1 MLLADPFRT
10 FDFLQSGRSM
20 CAANRAGSM
29 TFVLYTPIAVY
40 LPMKFEIEGMV
51 GISAPTA
58 AQISRVIKSLRS
70 YGPSSYA
77 SLTNESGSYV
87 QIAGG
92 GVTCMV
98 EHFDADTRTRSRAFH
113 DKPNPVFPDGTILA
127 FRAGKIPMRSDEWF
141 MSAQVIDIF
150 SAFLNDASF
159 PAYVHWRPAPGF

>member
-1 MLLADPFRT
+1 
-10 FDFLQSGRSM
+10 
-20 CAANRAGSM
+20 M
-29 TFVLYTPIAVY
+29 TFVIRTPTAVY
-40 LPMKFEIEGMV
+40 RPMKFEIEGKV
-51 GISAPTA
+51 AISAPTP
-58 AQISRVIKSLRS
+58 AQISRAIKSLRS

-98 EHFDADTRTRSRAFH
+98 EHLDATMRTRSRAFH

-127 FRAGKIPMRSDEWF
+127 FRAGNIPMRSDEWF
-141 MSAQVIDIF
+141 MSTQVIDIF
-150 SAFLNDASF
+150 SAFLNNTSF